1 MTMTVE
7 ELESFI
13 REAFP
18 EAEITI
24 EDLVGDQD
32 HYACTI
38 VSEAFRGLSRVKQHQ
53 LVYDALKGK
62 MGTQLHALTLRTSVP

>member
-1 MTMTVE
+1 MAME
-7 ELESFI
+7 KHELDAYI
-13 REAFP
+13 RQAFLD
-18 EAEITI
+18 AEITI
-24 EDLVGDQD
+24 EDLVGDHD

-62 MGTQLHALTLRTSVP
+62 MGTQLHALTLRTSAP